1 MSVQCVPSFYRRPH
15 RTGGEVSLDR
25 IAQDAVRRRRRKL
38 LISVLEVA
46 LGDLVAMDGVQAT
59 RKVIARFYD
68 QLDL

>member
-1 MSVQCVPSFYRRPH
+1 M
-15 RTGGEVSLDR
+15 SLDR
-25 IAQDAVRRRRRKL
+25 AAQDAVRRRRRKL

>member
-1 MSVQCVPSFYRRPH
+1 MN
-15 RTGGEVSLDR
+15 LDR
-25 IAQDAVRRRRRKL
+25 AAQDAVRRRRRKL